1 MASLSLMHWL
11 LIGNIGLL
19 MVVGVILWSLHRQQ
33 SRESRRL
40 DQALQSIQQAQSSL
54 TKSTVGMGRRLKQLD
69 GRVQHAERRVVL
81 PDADEATFAQAS
93 RLVGLGATAS
103 DLVDS
108 CGVPRGEAELIVSL
122 KRQSVTH

>member
-1 MASLSLMHWL
+1 MASLSLMHGL
-11 LIGNIGLL
+11 LIGNMGLL
-19 MVVGVILWSLHRQQ
+19 LLVGGMLWSLYRQQ
-33 SRESRRL
+33 ARESRRL
-40 DQALQSIQQAQSSL
+40 DQAIQLIQQSQSAL

-93 RLVGLGATAS
+93 RLVGLGASAS

-122 KRQSVTH
+122 KRQTMTH